1 MRLHVDNEFQQV
13 KTKDLNEMNDVEMF
27 TTSVG
32 GGKAFAAEQKIRE
45 LETRISILNA
55 QKLIIL
61 NSAINMKNFPS
72 DRYGL
77 TPEESISIE
86 RFRTIFKMHRIKRTK
101 LVHHKK
107 SRYDKKNDRKK
118 KNMRKNLSN
127 NKKVLVLAERIR
139 KSQLQK
145 VLQFVQNISYFNK
158 DKIFFIRHKIKI
170 DKISYYWIRL
180 TK

>member
-45 LETRISILNA
+45 LETRISTLNA
-55 QKLIIL
+55 QKLKILPTKIIL

-107 SRYDKKNDRKK
+107 SRYDKKKMTEKKHERKF
-118 KNMRKNLSN
+118 
-127 NKKVLVLAERIR
+127 E
-139 KSQLQK
+139 Q
-145 VLQFVQNISYFNK
+145 
-158 DKIFFIRHKIKI
+158 
-170 DKISYYWIRL
+170 
-180 TK
+180 

>member
-45 LETRISILNA
+45 LETRISTLNA
-55 QKLIIL
+55 QKLKILPTKIIL

-107 SRYDKKNDRKK
+107 SRYDKKKKWQK
-118 KNMRKNLSN
+118 KNMRENLNN

-139 KSQLQK
+139 KKSAPESFTVCSKYIL
-145 VLQFVQNISYFNK
+145 L
-158 DKIFFIRHKIKI
+158 
-170 DKISYYWIRL
+170 
-180 TK
+180 